1 MADELDMGHLRVV
14 LDYLPCDH
22 CEDVT
27 SKAGRI
33 YLCTICRR
41 LSRSVAAEITVP
53 RWRAE
58 DGDVVA
64 VDGRGIEELRPN
76 VSIYSEEAEETNIE
90 ELEQLEVLEIGIEL
104 PMEVE
109 EDEGDEELLPEWET
123 VEEGP
128 YTHGDYTLHT
138 KEAILRGGR
147 KQRIYFFSKKEKQDA
162 EPCPKPEGYTV
173 KVNEKTGL
181 PVLKKAD

>member
-1 MADELDMGHLRVV
+1 MDAKLDMEHLRVV
-14 LDYLPCDH
+14 LDYIPCDH
-22 CEDVT
+22 CEDII
-27 SKAGRI
+27 SEAGRI
-33 YLCTICRR
+33 YLCSVCCR

-58 DGDVVA
+58 DGDIVA
-64 VDGRGIEELRPN
+64 VDGREIEELRPN
-76 VSIYSEEAEETNIE
+76 VFIYSEEEEEISLDE
-90 ELEQLEVLEIGIEL
+90 HEVLEVLEIGIEL
-104 PMEVE
+104 PV
-109 EDEGDEELLPEWET
+109 DSGEGEGAEELLPEWET

-128 YTHGDYTLHT
+128 YTHGEYTLHT

-147 KQRIYFFSKKEKQDA
+147 KQRIYFFSKKEKPDA